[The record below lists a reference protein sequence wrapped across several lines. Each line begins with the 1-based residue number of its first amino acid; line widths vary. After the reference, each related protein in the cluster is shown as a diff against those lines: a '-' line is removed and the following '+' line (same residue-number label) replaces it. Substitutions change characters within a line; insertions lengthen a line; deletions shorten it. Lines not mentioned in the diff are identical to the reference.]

1 MRMLKRTVLIAFC
14 LAGPAWVLAEP
25 KQSSTREGAS
35 LAERPASV
43 LSAESI
49 ERRLKQVKG
58 AANLDETVRK
68 SLIDT
73 YQAALE
79 HLSAAEKHAEKAA
92 EFRKKTAEAPK
103 ELEQLKATLDEPA
116 PDVRPQIA
124 PEMGLAE
131 LQDALLEAEKAYEDL
146 QNRLAGLQT
155 ESAQRSERRAEIPE
169 LEQAALSQLEEVQ
182 KQQVTNPS
190 GGAPTDPAAVAE
202 RVLLAARR
210 HAIEHELKVYREELR
225 HYEMTG
231 DLLEARHDHAQVLAE

>member
-1 MRMLKRTVLIAFC
+1 MRMFIPTVLIAFC
-14 LAGPAWVLAEP
+14 LAGPAWVLAETKP
-25 KQSSTREGAS
+25 SSNREGAS
-35 LAERPASV
+35 QAERPASV
-43 LSAESI
+43 ISAESI
-49 ERRLKQVKG
+49 ERRLKQVKS
-58 AANLDETVRK
+58 AANIEEPVRK
-68 SLIDT
+68 ILIDT

-79 HLSAAEKHAEKAA
+79 HLSIAEKHAEKAA

-169 LEQAALSQLEEVQ
+169 LEEGGRRQLEEVK
-182 KQQVTNPS
+182 KQEVRNPW
-190 GGAPTDPAAVAE
+190 GGAPTARAAVAE

-210 HAIEHELKVYREELR
+210 QAIEHELKVYGEELR